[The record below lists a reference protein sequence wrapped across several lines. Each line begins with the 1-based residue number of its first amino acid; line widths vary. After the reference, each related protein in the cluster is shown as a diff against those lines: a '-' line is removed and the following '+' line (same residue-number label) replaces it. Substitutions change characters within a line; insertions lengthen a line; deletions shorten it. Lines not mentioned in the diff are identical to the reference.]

1 MAKENIHQMLAAIQ
15 REANRTR
22 TENGALTYQSSGS
35 ACLDL
40 FGTIGAL
47 RTEKYEEIL
56 TRFIHAWAE
65 DRNLAMKILFY
76 GRDIR
81 GGLGER
87 RVFRIILTWLA
98 LVHPEAVVH
107 NLKNIP
113 EYGRFDDMLH
123 LLQSPCKQDVL
134 NFIQSQ
140 LHEDIRR
147 LDEFEAIFGKP
158 QMITGTHPDKG
169 WNSNEIQKMLTYC
182 TSPKT
187 GISLLAK
194 WMPSINASSAWTV
207 HYAKLIA
214 DHLNMK
220 PSQYRKMLTRLRAAL
235 NLLENYM
242 RTGNYTFDYS
252 KQPSKALFMHRNAFI
267 KNDEKRYS
275 AYLDMV
281 SSGTVKLNTGTLYP
295 YEIIQSIVNRNMNLN
310 VSDQKA
316 LNVTWN
322 AQKDYTRGQNALVV
336 IDGSGS
342 MYGGGD
348 PKPAH
353 VALSLGIYFA
363 ERNQGAFKDHFVTFS
378 MHPRLV
384 KIKGD
389 NIVDKVLD
397 AMCYNE
403 CANTNIEAVFRLI
416 LKAALQN
423 HVPQSELPETIYI
436 ISDMEFDCCTENA
449 NITNFENAKRMFE
462 SAGYNIPHLVF
473 WNVQSRHGQQPVTM
487 NDRGVTLVSGCS
499 PSIFEQV
506 MSGTTPYEFMMQ
518 VLNSERYS
526 GICAYTLS
534 TGYRHDASGLC
545 NDC

>member
-1 MAKENIHQMLAAIQ
+1 MAKEKIHKMLAAIQ
-15 REANRTR
+15 REANWTR

-47 RTEKYEEIL
+47 RSEHYEEIL

-65 DRNLAMKILFY
+65 DKNLAMKILFY

-87 RVFRIILTWLA
+87 RVFRLILAWLA

-123 LLQSPCKQDVL
+123 LLQSPCRQEVL
-134 NFIQSQ
+134 KFIQSQ
-140 LHEDIRR
+140 LHEDIRH
-147 LDEFEAIFGKP
+147 LDEFEAKFGKP
-158 QMITGTHPDKG
+158 QMLTGTHPDNG
-169 WNSNEIQKMLTYC
+169 RNGNDIQKMLSYC
-182 TSPKT
+182 TSEKT

-194 WMPSINASSAWTV
+194 WMPSINASSGWTV
-207 HYAKLIA
+207 HYAKQIA
-214 DHLNMK
+214 DHLKMK
-220 PSQYRKMLTRLRAAL
+220 PAQYRKMLTRLRAAL

-252 KQPSKALFMHRNAFI
+252 KQPSSALFMHRNAFI
-267 KNDEKRYS
+267 KNDKDRYTD
-275 AYLDMV
+275 YLDKV
-281 SSGTVKLNTGTLYP
+281 SCGTVKLNTGNLYP
-295 YEIIQSIVNRNMNLN
+295 YEIIQPIVNGIENLS

-316 LNVTWN
+316 LDVTWN

-342 MYGGGD
+342 MYGWGN
-348 PKPAH
+348 PQPAH

-363 ERNQGAFKDHFVTFS
+363 ERNQGAFKDHFITFS
-378 MHPRLV
+378 MHPQLV

-389 NIVDKVLD
+389 TIVDKVQD

-416 LKAALQN
+416 LNAASQN

-436 ISDMEFDCCTENA
+436 ISDMEFDCCAEKA
-449 NITNFENAKRMFE
+449 SITNFENAKKKFE
-462 SAGYNIPHLVF
+462 SAGYTLPHLVF
-473 WNVQSRHGQQPVTM
+473 WNVQSRHKQQPVTM
-487 NDRGVTLVSGCS
+487 NDRGVSLVSGCS

-506 MSGTTPYEFMMQ
+506 MNGTTPYEFMMQ
-518 VLNSERYS
+518 VLNSERYA
-526 GICAYTLS
+526 GICA
-534 TGYRHDASGLC
+534 
-545 NDC
+545 